1 MKIHRSFPAK
11 ALTACLLLACGTTVV
26 HAQQKPDSSSL
37 RVKPSPATRKGAPS
51 TDTTP
56 KVKSYASRAALRSTI
71 FPGAGQVYNRKYWKL
86 PLVYGALAIPVG
98 AFAYNLE
105 WYRKCREAY
114 SIRYHNDTSVVTPDL
129 PIDGIDQQ
137 LLPLSTQS
145 LRLYRNE
152 FRKNVDLSVLALL
165 AVWGLNVIDAAV
177 DGHLRSFDVSDQLS
191 LRVDPM
197 PTPTGLHMQVG
208 IRWNIG
214 VKRGGGGEAYGR
226 R

>member
-1 MKIHRSFPAK
+1 MMTPRALPLK
-11 ALTACLLLACGTTVV
+11 ALTACLILVCCSVV
-26 HAQQKPDSSSL
+26 GHTQPKPDTSSI
-37 RVKPSPATRKGAPS
+37 RVKPS
-51 TDTTP
+51 TTP
-56 KVKSYASRAALRSTI
+56 KKDKPSSDTAKVRSYAARAALRSTI

-98 AFAYNLE
+98 TFAYNLD

-114 SIRYHNDTSVVTPDL
+114 SIRYYNDTSIVMPDL

-137 LLPLSTQS
+137 LMPLSSQS

-191 LRVDPM
+191 LRLE
-197 PTPTGLHMQVG
+197 PTPSPMGLRMQVG

-214 VKRGGGGEAYGR
+214 AQSSREAQGR

>member
-1 MKIHRSFPAK
+1 MRVHREFPVK
-11 ALTACLLLACGTTVV
+11 ALTACLILACCSTVGYN
-26 HAQQKPDSSSL
+26 QPKPDTSSI
-37 RVKPSPATRKGAPS
+37 RMKPSPTPKKDTPS
-51 TDTTP
+51 TDTAS
-56 KVKSYASRAALRSTI
+56 KVKSYAARAALRSTI

-98 AFAYNLE
+98 AFAYNLD

-129 PIDGIDQQ
+129 PINGIDQQ

-165 AVWGLNVIDAAV
+165 AVWGLNVVDAAV

-191 LRVDPM
+191 LRLEPM

-214 VKRGGGGEAYGR
+214 AQGTVEAQGR

>member
-1 MKIHRSFPAK
+1 MRIHREFPVK
-11 ALTACLLLACGTTVV
+11 ALTACLILACCTTAG
-26 HAQQKPDSSSL
+26 HGQPKPDTSSI
-37 RVKPSPATRKGAPS
+37 RVKPSPTPKKDKPS
-51 TDTTP
+51 TDTA
-56 KVKSYASRAALRSTI
+56 KVRSYAARAALRSTI

-98 AFAYNLE
+98 AFAYNVD

-165 AVWGLNVIDAAV
+165 AVWGLNVVDAAV

-191 LRVDPM
+191 LRLEPM

-214 VKRGGGGEAYGR
+214 ARGSGDAPGR

>member
-1 MKIHRSFPAK
+1 MRIHREFPLK
-11 ALTACLLLACGTTVV
+11 ALTACLILACCTT
-26 HAQQKPDSSSL
+26 AGRTQPKPDTSSS
-37 RVKPSPATRKGAPS
+37 RVNPSATPKKDKPS
-51 TDTTP
+51 TDTA
-56 KVKSYASRAALRSTI
+56 KVRSFAARAALRSTI

-98 AFAYNLE
+98 AFAYNVD

-114 SIRYHNDTSVVTPDL
+114 SIRYYNDTSVVTPDL
-129 PIDGIDQQ
+129 SVDGIDQQ
-137 LLPLSTQS
+137 LRPLSTQS

-165 AVWGLNVIDAAV
+165 AVWGLNVVDAAV

-191 LRVDPM
+191 LRLE
-197 PTPTGLHMQVG
+197 PTPSPTGLRMQVG

-214 VKRGGGGEAYGR
+214 GHSTAEARGSR
-226 R
+226 

>member
-1 MKIHRSFPAK
+1 MRIPRALPLR
-11 ALTACLLLACGTTVV
+11 ALTACLILACSTTAG
-26 HAQQKPDSSSL
+26 HGQPKPDTASI
-37 RVKPSPATRKGAPS
+37 RAKPSPAAGRQTPS
-51 TDTTP
+51 RDTVA
-56 KVKSYASRAALRSTI
+56 KVRSYAAKAALRSTI

-98 AFAYNLE
+98 AFAYNVD

-137 LLPLSTQS
+137 LRPLSTQS

-165 AVWGLNVIDAAV
+165 AVWGLNVVDAAV

-191 LRVDPM
+191 LRLEPM

-214 VKRGGGGEAYGR
+214 AGTGEARGSR
-226 R
+226 